1 MNKFVK
7 RVLLLIIAIVCV
19 LFLFFLKDYLNNN
32 NNISPVVHLD
42 EPASDDTLYMD
53 NINNDN
59 VSPMM
64 RLAQSVPGIK
74 LNMDNLSADQLMVID
89 KVQERADQYGGGSIK
104 GKIVTEIWQIFNEEN
119 RYKVVLTAPADEVVR
134 YKLPVYYDVSDGKI
148 IGNVSST
155 GHSSII
161 GENIF
166 TSREQNQFIK
176 DCYSQINKQNKL
188 IDGYDSEEK
197 NIIDDETISF
207 TFKQRTKCMCEA
219 IGCCDNF
226 KSITTEYNFICHLN
240 LDNSVTLEPAPIK
253 QY

>member
-119 RYKVVLTAPADEVVR
+119 RYK
-134 YKLPVYYDVSDGKI
+134 DGKI